1 MQALRILIVEDE
13 FIIAANLKQML
24 EDLGYEPYVPAGSIN
39 EALEILNNYNV
50 DLAILDINLS
60 GKHEGIE
67 VGKYIHENIHIP
79 FIYLTSNADKETID
93 EAKQTCPRSYL
104 IKPFAEED
112 IYSAIEMA
120 VASSTINEVD
130 KDDEKL
136 NILQESFFIKLGAK
150 YFKVDIKDIL
160 YFEADGKMM
169 NIYTFQQQKFS
180 IRCSLESLLVQL
192 KNYNFIRVHRSF
204 CINSK
209 YLEVINGEFVTV
221 NNQQIPIGRNFR
233 DELLTRIKTIS

>member
-24 EDLGYEPYVPAGSIN
+24 EDLGYEPYAPAGSKI
-39 EALEILNNYNV
+39 EALEFLNNYEV
-50 DLAILDINLS
+50 DLAILDINLN

-67 VGKYIHENIHIP
+67 VGKYINENTHIP
-79 FIYLTSNADKETID
+79 FIYLTSNSDKATID
-93 EAKQTCPRSYL
+93 EAKHTCPRSYL
-104 IKPFAEED
+104 IKPFTEEN

-120 VASSTINEVD
+120 VANTKPNEEN
-130 KDDEKL
+130 KDEEKL
-136 NILQESFFIKLGAK
+136 NILQDSFFIKLGTK
-150 YFKVDIKDIL
+150 YFKVDINNIL

-180 IRCSLESLLVQL
+180 IRCSLESLLNQL
-192 KNYNFIRVHRSF
+192 KNYNFFRVHRSF

-209 YLEVINGEFVTV
+209 YLEVINSEFVIV
-221 NNQQIPIGRNFR
+221 NNIQIPIGRNYR